1 MLLLNNRITNTGTM
15 PSGKAT
21 VLSVGYTLIDT
32 TGTWY
37 TTANLSVG
45 ILNEVTDPTLCEQ
58 LKLLINTIHTD
69 GTVRLYGSGVNW
81 LGTPI
86 TGDDLANFLVAAKY
100 VAKLNAAAAYDKQFA
115 TLSLTES
122 QLEQSTWSQQL
133 AEAHAVKA
141 DPNATTPLLSALAA
155 VRNVTVSDYA
165 QNVLDAASA
174 YAQAQTQLVSDLKSA
189 YQNIDNAT
197 TAQALKDT
205 GWLNN

>member
-141 DPNATTPLLSALAA
+141 DPNETTPLLSALAA

-174 YAQAQTQLVSDLKSA
+174 YAQAQTQLIADLKSA

-205 GWLNN
+205 GCLNN

>member
-1 MLLLNNRITNTGTM
+1 M

-32 TGTWY
+32 TDTWY

-45 ILNEVTDPTLCEQ
+45 VLNEVTDPTLIGQ

-69 GTVRLYGSGVNW
+69 GTVRPYGSGVNW

-86 TGDDLANFLVAAKY
+86 TGDDLANFLVGAKY
-100 VAKLNAAAAYDKQFA
+100 IAKLNAAAASDKQFA

-133 AEAHAVKA
+133 AEAHAVKT
-141 DPNATTPLLSALAA
+141 DPSTATPLLSALAA
-155 VRNVTVSDYA
+155 ARNVTVAEYA
-165 QNVLDAASA
+165 QNVVNAASA
-174 YAQAQTQLVSDLKSA
+174 YAQAQTQLVLDLKAA
-189 YQNIDNAT
+189 YQKIDDAA
-197 TAQALKDT
+197 TAQAVKDT